1 VFNIGGGEVLVILV
15 VALIF
20 LGPSKL
26 PEIARTLGN
35 VTQTVRRIS
44 SSFQSEISSS
54 LDESVETDAR
64 LRGQSLVGDESKVTE
79 VAESAE
85 KSESPTAVMSEIES
99 DKIEDDT

>member
-1 VFNIGGGEVLVILV
+1 MFNIGSGEVLVILV

-44 SSFQSEISSS
+44 DSFQSELSNS
-54 LDESVETDAR
+54 LDESVESGAR
-64 LRGQSLVGDESKVTE
+64 LRGQEILRNESKVVE
-79 VAESAE
+79 AAESAE
-85 KSESPTAVMSEIES
+85 KYESTTTPMTEIKT
-99 DKIEDDT
+99 DNIENET

>member
-1 VFNIGGGEVLVILV
+1 MFNIGGGEILVILV

-44 SSFQSEISSS
+44 SSFQSELNSS

-64 LRGQSLVGDESKVTE
+64 LRGQNLLQNESKV
-79 VAESAE
+79 AE
-85 KSESPTAVMSEIES
+85 KGEPAEKYESPTTSMSEIKT
-99 DKIEDDT
+99 DNIENDT

>member
-1 VFNIGGGEVLVILV
+1 MFNIGGGEVLVILV

-35 VTQTVRRIS
+35 ITQTVRRIS
-44 SSFQSEISSS
+44 SSFQSELSSS

-64 LRGQSLVGDESKVTE
+64 LRGQSLLRNESKVTE
-79 VAESAE
+79 VAESAQNY
-85 KSESPTAVMSEIES
+85 ESPTTSMSEIKT
-99 DKIEDDT
+99 DNIENDT

>member
-44 SSFQSEISSS
+44 SSFQSELSSS
-54 LDESVETDAR
+54 LDESIEIDAR
-64 LRGQSLVGDESKVTE
+64 LRGQSLLQNESKVAE
-79 VAESAE
+79 VGESAE
-85 KSESPTAVMSEIES
+85 KYESTTTSMSEIET
-99 DKIEDDT
+99 DNIENDT